1 MANTIDP
8 TELTP
13 DRLGVLDERGSHADA
28 IPTGTEADG
37 TVGSPGPMLG
47 RQADAAWVAR
57 ALIELT
63 DTVESD
69 IGLQSLGGLLAT
81 RYAELI
87 GDIEMGILL
96 NDHTGGLQE
105 AYASTERMQVLQS
118 FEIGYLEGPA
128 IDCALSGKAEVNLRL
143 EDTDEMWP
151 RVVPLMRS
159 MGYRTLHVLP
169 LRLRDQTIGTIELCD
184 VDDRVVPAATLGL
197 GQALADC
204 VTIGILHDRAVCRY
218 VALSEQL
225 QTALN
230 TRVLIEQAKGVMS
243 ERLGVDMDEAFALLR
258 CFARSH
264 NLVLTSAARAVIDG
278 AITSAD
284 LRGSLGPLSSRKI
297 SAAGRS

>member
-1 MANTIDP
+1 MANTIVP
-8 TELTP
+8 TEPTP
-13 DRLGVLDERGSHADA
+13 DRLGVLHTRGSAADA
-28 IPTGTEADG
+28 IQTETEPDG
-37 TVGSPGPMLG
+37 TVGSPSATHG
-47 RQADAAWVAR
+47 RQADATWVAR
-57 ALIELT
+57 TLIELT

-69 IGLQSLGGLLAT
+69 VGLQSLGVLLAT
-81 RYAELI
+81 RYAELV

-96 NDHTGGLQE
+96 NDHTGGLHE

-118 FEIGYLEGPA
+118 FEIGYLDGPA
-128 IDCALSGKAEVNLRL
+128 IDCALSGMATVNLRL

-151 RVVPLMRS
+151 RVVPLARS

-184 VDDRVVPAATLGL
+184 VDDRVVPAATLEL
-197 GQALADC
+197 GQALADS

-264 NLVLTSAARAVIDG
+264 NLVLTSAAQAAIDG
-278 AITSAD
+278 AITSAE
-284 LRGSLGPLSSRKI
+284 LGGSLGHLSSRKV
-297 SAAGRS
+297 SARGRS